1 MSKIGEIAMY
11 FLYVRDQLK
20 IYHWTTETYS
30 RHIASDSFVDK
41 LTNNMDKFMEI
52 IQGSENK
59 RMVLTKKTKE
69 ISFDNENDKS
79 IIKVLND
86 FSDWLINKLPA
97 YLPKKNTDLINIRDD
112 ILGDVNNTLY
122 LFTLK

>member
-1 MSKIGEIAMY
+1 MSKIGEIAIY

-20 IYHWTTETYS
+20 IYHWATETYS

-41 LTNNMDKFMEI
+41 LTDKMDKFIET

-59 RMVLTKKTKE
+59 RILLTKKTRQ
-69 ISFDNENDKS
+69 IIFDNENDKS
-79 IIKVLND
+79 IVKVLKD
-86 FSDWLINKLPA
+86 FSDWLINVLPG
-97 YLPKKNTDLINIRDD
+97 YLSEQNTDLLNIRDD
-112 ILGDVNNTLY
+112 MLSDVNNTLY